1 MEPIEKR
8 LHAKTAIITGAGR
21 GIGKATALAFAR
33 EGCRVWATSRSREPL
48 EALSVQP
55 GIEILALDVTRPED
69 VTAAR
74 AVAGAVDIVVNCA
87 GSVPTSTLAQCDADE
102 LEQALQVNLWG
113 AYHMLKSFLPGM
125 VAGGGGSVV
134 NVASVLSSLTSAPGR
149 FAYTVSKAALVGL
162 TKSVAVEYIDHNVR
176 CNAVCPG
183 AVETFGLNQRLAA
196 MPDPQRARR
205 DMIARHKLGRLA
217 TAAEIAA
224 ACVYLASDESA
235 FMTGQMIVIDGG
247 MTL

>member
-1 MEPIEKR
+1 
-8 LHAKTAIITGAGR
+8 
-21 GIGKATALAFAR
+21 
-33 EGCRVWATSRSREPL
+33 
-48 EALSVQP
+48 
-55 GIEILALDVTRPED
+55 
-69 VTAAR
+69 
-74 AVAGAVDIVVNCA
+74 
-87 GSVPTSTLAQCDADE
+87 
-102 LEQALQVNLWG
+102 
-113 AYHMLKSFLPGM
+113 MLKAFLPGM

-162 TKSVAVEYIDHNVR
+162 TKSVAVEYIGHNVC
-176 CNAVCPG
+176 CNVVCPG

-235 FMTGQMIVIDGG
+235 FMTGQLMVIDGV